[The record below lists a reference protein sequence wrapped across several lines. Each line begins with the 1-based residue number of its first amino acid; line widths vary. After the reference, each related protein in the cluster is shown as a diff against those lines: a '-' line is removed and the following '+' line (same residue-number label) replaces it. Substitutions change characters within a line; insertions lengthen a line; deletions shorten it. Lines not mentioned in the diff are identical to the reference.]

1 MTTFSWK
8 NIDREDPFL
17 LPDVSSQAQAGLD
30 WDFDLNATSTNS
42 AEIPSMP
49 SLSRTVLPIFI
60 FALGLLSIE
69 ARADDPCNTEEHWIC
84 RGYCFMGGDT
94 PTNPWIPV
102 SSEGSSE
109 QEARDNIDCGRF
121 EEVSITCSKV

>member
-1 MTTFSWK
+1 MEDQIMHSITRAIFPTLIALFGFSAPTLAV
-8 NIDREDPFL
+8 E
-17 LPDVSSQAQAGLD
+17 SC
-30 WDFDLNATSTNS
+30 
-42 AEIPSMP
+42 
-49 SLSRTVLPIFI
+49 
-60 FALGLLSIE
+60 
-69 ARADDPCNTEEHWIC
+69 DDPELWIC

-121 EEVSITCSKV
+121 EEVNIRCTKV